1 MICAEAQPYGLL
13 LFTSRNG
20 CLCPTYGLL
29 LWLCSLE
36 VVLYTR
42 VCCCGS
48 AHWSV
53 PDLAAAVCA
62 WCLPVYT
69 EICAEC
75 QGVLRKGQEI
85 EIRPG
90 IVTKDAEGRAA
101 CIPIYSRI
109 ITLLAEQNDLQ
120 YAVPGGLIGVGT
132 TVSITD
138 VANTSLSCRTCDTLQ
153 SSTAIHPNVYV
164 SVSYGT

>member
-1 MICAEAQPYGLL
+1 MHMVLV
-13 LFTSRNG
+13 
-20 CLCPTYGLL
+20 PTHYIG
-29 LWLCSLE
+29 
-36 VVLYTR
+36 R
-42 VCCCGS
+42 V
-48 AHWSV
+48 
-53 PDLAAAVCA
+53 
-62 WCLPVYT
+62 
-69 EICAEC
+69 

-132 TVSITD
+132 TVSVL
-138 VANTSLSCRTCDTLQ
+138 VA
-153 SSTAIHPNVYV
+153 P
-164 SVSYGT
+164 

>member
-1 MICAEAQPYGLL
+1 MY
-13 LFTSRNG
+13 TR
-20 CLCPTYGLL
+20 YR
-29 LWLCSLE
+29 CSL
-36 VVLYTR
+36 LHD
-42 VCCCGS
+42 S
-48 AHWSV
+48 AG
-53 PDLAAAVCA
+53 
-62 WCLPVYT
+62 
-69 EICAEC
+69 I

-132 TVSITD
+132 TVSIAHTLPCLI
-138 VANTSLSCRTCDTLQ
+138 LSYRPLT
-153 SSTAIHPNVYV
+153 PP
-164 SVSYGT
+164 

>member
-1 MICAEAQPYGLL
+1 MH
-13 LFTSRNG
+13 TR
-20 CLCPTYGLL
+20 
-29 LWLCSLE
+29 LCSDNAWDSCQHNF
-36 VVLYTR
+36 R
-42 VCCCGS
+42 GS
-48 AHWSV
+48 
-53 PDLAAAVCA
+53 
-62 WCLPVYT
+62 
-69 EICAEC
+69 

-132 TVSITD
+132 TVSTSVRHVLLFPGLCPAGD
-138 VANTSLSCRTCDTLQ
+138 VTCW
-153 SSTAIHPNVYV
+153 TA
-164 SVSYGT
+164 T

>member
-1 MICAEAQPYGLL
+1 MTLKEKTKKSIHQVGAAQVSERLQRHYSTMHICLYQHSAL
-13 LFTSRNG
+13 
-20 CLCPTYGLL
+20 
-29 LWLCSLE
+29 
-36 VVLYTR
+36 VV
-42 VCCCGS
+42 V
-48 AHWSV
+48 
-53 PDLAAAVCA
+53 
-62 WCLPVYT
+62 
-69 EICAEC
+69 

-132 TVSITD
+132 TVS
-138 VANTSLSCRTCDTLQ
+138 ALSA
-153 SSTAIHPNVYV
+153 S
-164 SVSYGT
+164 